1 MSIVK
6 YFIASCRIRSYWSLC
21 INVHIYCIPIFH
33 LSTILHLSRICVQ
46 TTCIYII
53 YIYIYIMSSRCSPL
67 ALSFFLS
74 FFPFFLSLSLS
85 LSSSLAFD
93 DSNSKDVWICWV
105 VQVGTSRKGP
115 FRHNFAEPAP
125 HVCNTFLSCYKS
137 WSVDDAK
144 VIIQD
149 SKWTERTYWS

>member
-85 LSSSLAFD
+85 LSLLSPLMTPTPRMF
-93 DSNSKDVWICWV
+93 
-105 VQVGTSRKGP
+105 G
-115 FRHNFAEPAP
+115 FAESYRLAQVEKDPFD
-125 HVCNTFLSCYKS
+125 TISRSLLL
-137 WSVDDAK
+137 
-144 VIIQD
+144 
-149 SKWTERTYWS
+149 TYAIPSYRAINPGLLMMRRS